1 MPTISNRALVL
12 SWNLSKARLTRAKDA
27 EMRFRKLVAERLFPA
42 PKVGTNTAYVTNTAD
57 IKLVHKVNY
66 KLSQDNDLLSAGYLA
81 VQAIDKDAADRL
93 YKVTYSLCEIEYAAM
108 SDEVRKAFEA
118 SGALTI
124 SEAAPQLK
132 LIDPNGEF
140 GKA

>member
-1 MPTISNRALVL
+1 MPTVANRSLVL
-12 SWNLSKARLTRAKDA
+12 SWNLSKARLIRAKDA
-27 EMRFRKLVAERLFPA
+27 EMRFRKLVAERLFSA
-42 PKVGTNTAYVTNTAD
+42 PKVGSNTAHVTNTAD

-93 YKVTYSLCEIEYAAM
+93 YKVTYSLRETEYAAM

-118 SGALTI
+118 TGALTI
-124 SEAAPQLK
+124 SDAAPQLK
-132 LIDPNGEF
+132 LVDPNGEF
-140 GKA
+140 GEA

>member
-1 MPTISNRALVL
+1 MPTVTNRSLVL

-27 EMRFRKLVAERLFPA
+27 EMRFRKLVAERLFSA
-42 PKVGTNTAYVTNTAD
+42 PKVGTNTAHVTNTAD

-93 YKVTYSLCEIEYAAM
+93 YKVTYSLRETEYAAM

-118 SGALTI
+118 TGALTI
-124 SEAAPQLK
+124 SDAAPQLK
-132 LIDPNGEF
+132 LVDPNGEF
-140 GKA
+140 GEA